1 MRGTLPRAREALR
14 SADFSKLFA
23 IRLASQFG
31 DGLFQAALISSL
43 VFSPEKQNTTAG
55 FAKATIL
62 VVLPFSV
69 IGPFAG
75 VFIDRW
81 PRRRILVLSPWLRV
95 LFVPLVLFDPIHA
108 PIAFYAGALVVLSV
122 NRFYLATAQAVV
134 PRLVPTEDLLIANS
148 LATVGGTVALLGGVF
163 VGGQLADASSSA
175 SGSASGFA
183 PVAVAAVLWLIAS
196 AIAARIHSD
205 LAPHRLP
212 STALRSEVRRIG
224 TEFADGIKRLARA
237 PRALG
242 PITAITLDQMGQ
254 GVVLVI
260 SLVVFRQRF
269 REGVGSFSWL
279 IGAGGVGV
287 FAGLLSVGALES
299 RLSKERIVAWS
310 FVIGGATL
318 VLVSLAID
326 RTTVLIASFVVGL
339 TFAWKKVPVDTMVQE
354 AMPDAYRGR
363 VFAVYDVA
371 YNLSRVIA
379 ALLAI
384 PLLPALGD
392 AGTVAFIGVLFV
404 AFAPVLPWWISR
416 SPEIEVEF
424 YAGGKADE
432 GPRAIRWGG
441 VREDVTVEGSWLEER
456 DGVRYARFRLALE
469 DGTRLDVARRA
480 DEDRWHLEREMEG

>member
-23 IRLASQFG
+23 IRLVSQFG
-31 DGLFQAALISSL
+31 DGLFQAALIASL
-43 VFSPEKQNTTAG
+43 VFSPEKQTTAAG
-55 FAKATIL
+55 FAKATIV

-81 PRRRILVLSPWLRV
+81 SRRRILVFAPWLRL
-95 LFVPLVLFDPIHA
+95 LFAPLVLFDPVRL
-108 PIAFYAGALVVLSV
+108 PVPFYAGALLVLSV
-122 NRFYLATAQAVV
+122 NRFYLATAQTVV

-148 LATVGGTVALLGGVF
+148 LATVGGTVALLAGVF
-163 VGGQLADASSSA
+163 SGGQLADAS
-175 SGSASGFA
+175 GST
-183 PVAVAAVLWLIAS
+183 PVVAIAAVLWLVGSVIAS
-196 AIAARIHSD
+196 RIRSD

-212 STALRSEVRRIG
+212 SAALRSELRRIG
-224 TEFADGIKRLARA
+224 TEFADGIGRLARA

-242 PITAITLDQMGQ
+242 PITSITLDQMGQ
-254 GVVLVI
+254 GIVLVI

-279 IGAGGVGV
+279 IGAGGIGV
-287 FAGLLSVGALES
+287 LAGLLSVGALEQ

-363 VFAVYDVA
+363 IFAVYDVA
-371 YNLSRVIA
+371 YNLSRVVA
-379 ALLAI
+379 ALIAI
-384 PLLPALGD
+384 PLLPWLGD
-392 AGTVAFIGVLFV
+392 AGTVALIGVLFV

-424 YAGGKADE
+424 YAGGKGDE
-432 GPRAIRWGG
+432 VPRAIRWGG
-441 VREDVTVEGSWLEER
+441 VRETVMVQGSWLEER
-456 DGVRYARFRLALE
+456 SGIRTERFRLALE
-469 DGTRLDVARRA
+469 DGTQLDVVRRA

>member
-1 MRGTLPRAREALR
+1 MRGTLPRARAALR
-14 SADFSKLFA
+14 SGDFSKLFA
-23 IRLASQFG
+23 IRLVSQFG

-43 VFSPEKQNTTAG
+43 VFLPEKQTTTAG
-55 FAKATIL
+55 FAKATIV

-81 PRRRILVLSPWLRV
+81 SRRRILVLSPWLRV
-95 LFVPLVLFDPIHA
+95 LFVPLVLFNPIHA
-108 PIAFYAGALVVLSV
+108 PIPFYAGALLVLSV

-163 VGGQLADASSSA
+163 AGGQLADSSS
-175 SGSASGFA
+175 ST
-183 PVAVAAVLWLIAS
+183 PVVAIAAGLWLVAS

-212 STALRSEVRRIG
+212 DAPVRSELRRIG
-224 TEFADGIKRLARA
+224 TEFADGITRLARA

-242 PITAITLDQMGQ
+242 PITAITFDQMGQ
-254 GVVLVI
+254 GVVLVV

-269 REGVGSFSWL
+269 QEGVGSFSWL

-287 FAGLLSVGALES
+287 FAGLLSVGALEQ

-326 RTTVLIASFVVGL
+326 RATVLIASFVVGL

-371 YNLSRVIA
+371 YNLSRVLA

-392 AGTVAFIGVLFV
+392 AGTVALIGILFI

-432 GPRAIRWGG
+432 VPRAIRWGG
-441 VREDVTVEGSWLEER
+441 VHENVTVEGSWLEER
-456 DGVRYARFRLALE
+456 DGLRYARFRLALE
-469 DGTRLDVARRA
+469 DGTRLDVVRRA